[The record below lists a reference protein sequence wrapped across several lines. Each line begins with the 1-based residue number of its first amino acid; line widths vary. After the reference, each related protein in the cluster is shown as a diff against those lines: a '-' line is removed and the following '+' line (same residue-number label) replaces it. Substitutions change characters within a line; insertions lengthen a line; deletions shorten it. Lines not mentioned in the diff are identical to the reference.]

1 MLDLAGQLKTLLETG
16 ERFALATVVGTA
28 GPTPRAAGA
37 RMIVRREGGHV
48 GSVGGGCGEA
58 AVVQA
63 GLEALTTGVPRFVRV
78 DLTEDVTDESEAACG
93 GTMDCLV
100 RPWGPELS
108 PVVTAVLESMAAR
121 RPARLFTC
129 LADGP
134 EAGGMVLAPVDGGA
148 AGTVG
153 VPPAVWAGLSADK
166 ASACVK
172 SLRATSPPG
181 SGRPARS
188 AAKNEAGMVQ
198 IAVGGRTIPFLV
210 EDLEPPPVLLVLGG
224 GHIGLPLAEMGK
236 TLGYEVVVV
245 DDRPSFANRDRFPRA
260 DRIVVGPFDEVL
272 AAYPVDRATYAVI
285 VTRGHREDMVCLR
298 RLLGRGA
305 GYLGMIGSRRRVA
318 GILETLRREVGQEAL
333 EELHS
338 PVGLD
343 IGAQTPAEIAL
354 AILAEIVQTRRGGT
368 GRSLTLTRSGRE
380 GTQPCRPA

>member
-1 MLDLAGQLKTLLETG
+1 
-16 ERFALATVVGTA
+16 
-28 GPTPRAAGA
+28 
-37 RMIVRREGGHV
+37 MIIRREGGHV

-58 AVVQA
+58 AVIQA
-63 GLEALTTGVPRFVRV
+63 GLAALAAGAPRFVRV
-78 DLTEDVTDESEAACG
+78 DLTEDVADESEAACG

-108 PVVTAVLESMAAR
+108 PVVAAVLKSTAAR
-121 RPARLFTC
+121 RPVRLFTC

-134 EAGGMVLAPVDGGA
+134 EAGGMVIAPALGDGSDAADA
-148 AGTVG
+148 AGTTR
-153 VPPAVWAGLSADK
+153 VPPFVWAGLSEDE
-166 ASACVK
+166 ASACIR
-172 SLRATSPPG
+172 SFPAGSPAAG
-181 SGRPARS
+181 SGRSTRP
-188 AAKNEAGMVQ
+188 AAKNEAGTVEV
-198 IAVGGRTIPFLV
+198 AVAGRTVPFLV
-210 EDLEPPPVLLVLGG
+210 EELEPPPVLLILGG

-272 AAYPVDRATYAVI
+272 ASYPVDRATYAVI
-285 VTRGHREDMVCLR
+285 VTRGHREDVVCLR

-318 GILETLRREVGQEAL
+318 GILEALRREVGRETL

-368 GRSLTLTRSGRE
+368 GRSLTLTRAGRGRIDSPE
-380 GTQPCRPA
+380 STGSTASTGPAERKGAEPCRPA